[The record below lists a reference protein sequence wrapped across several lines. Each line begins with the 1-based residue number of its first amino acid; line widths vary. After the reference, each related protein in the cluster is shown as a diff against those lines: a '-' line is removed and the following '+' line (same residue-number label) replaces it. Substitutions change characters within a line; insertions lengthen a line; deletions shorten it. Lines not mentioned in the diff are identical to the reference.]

1 MGKETDIEFVIEH
14 FVKHD
19 DGQRLLLDIWEVI
32 QAWDDAEDGDAN
44 KSFSQAM
51 RKANIDIP
59 QNPLYGAFATPFQM
73 QQMYLKW
80 QAANSFERAKLLEH
94 LPKSYML
101 RAEYYQLIINMVCL
115 LEGIETAA
123 LKAPDIWLCYGEA
136 YADYENEICPI
147 QPSDLS
153 GAA

>member
-1 MGKETDIEFVIEH
+1 MMTEDIDFVIGH
-14 FVKHD
+14 FVKDEH
-19 DGQRLLLDIWEVI
+19 GAKLLRNIWDVI

-44 KSFSQAM
+44 PAFSEAM

-59 QNPLYGAFATPFQM
+59 QNPYYGAFLTSFQM

-80 QAANSFERAKLLEH
+80 KAANAFEAAKLREH

-101 RAEYYQLIINMVCL
+101 RAEYYQLIVNMVSL
-115 LEGIETAA
+115 LEGVEVAA

-136 YADYENEICPI
+136 FADYENEICPT
-147 QPSDLS
+147 QPLDSL
-153 GAA
+153 GAG